1 MSKVSIITT
10 AYKHQ
15 DFIAQTIE
23 SILLQTYT
31 DWELLIG
38 DDSGDNATR
47 DSIQSYVNKYP
58 TKIKAWHHSPNK
70 WIVDNINFLI
80 AQSSPNSEYVAFL
93 EWDDMYASE
102 NIQKKL
108 EIFQKYPDVKL
119 VYSDLDFVKANWTTL
134 ISSYLQY
141 RRIPLFQNKI
151 LQADEFL
158 AYTTWPIA
166 SRSTWMIRKDVLQ
179 SCFVRSIEPQKK
191 NYQVSDYDF
200 YFQVATKYPIYWISE
215 SLTKYRRHE
224 SNLSWKNGWTSSDL
238 EQLVIYYQKNNLI
251 SNLAYKKKIGRTKIV
266 GGFWSFEVWDKKEW
280 IRFLKESFNYWVAS
294 YLPYKIFLGAIYLLP
309 KNCWSY
315 IIKKIIGRN

>member
-1 MSKVSIITT
+1 MPLISIITT
-10 AYKHQ
+10 TYNHQ
-15 DFIAQTIE
+15 NFIGQTIQSVLDQ
-23 SILLQTYT
+23 SII
-31 DWELLIG
+31 DRELLIG
-38 DDSGDNATR
+38 DDSPDTATWNVVEWY
-47 DSIQSYVNKYP
+47 IANYP
-58 TKIKAWHHSPNK
+58 DKIKALHHTPSK
-70 WIVDNINFLI
+70 WIIENMNFLLSQVDAESQYI
-80 AQSSPNSEYVAFL
+80 AFL
-93 EWDDMYASE
+93 EWDDLYTPD
-102 NIQKKL
+102 NLLKKL
-108 EIFQKYPDVKL
+108 EIFEKYPDVKL

-151 LQADEFL
+151 LQGDEFL

-179 SCFVRSIEPQKK
+179 NCFVRSIEPQKK

-224 SNLSWKNGWTSSDL
+224 SNLSWKIGWTSSDL

-266 GGFWSFEVWDKKEW
+266 ASFWSFEVWDKKEW

-294 YLPYKIFLGAIYLLP
+294 YLPYKMFLGAIYLLP